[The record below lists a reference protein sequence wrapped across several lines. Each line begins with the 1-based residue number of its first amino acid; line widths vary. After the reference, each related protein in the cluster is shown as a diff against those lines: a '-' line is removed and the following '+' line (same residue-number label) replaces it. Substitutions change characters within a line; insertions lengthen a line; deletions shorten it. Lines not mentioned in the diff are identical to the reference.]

1 MTESL
6 NQKPDIIV
14 KERTRMTILDI
25 ACPCDVY
32 ISETYGLTLEK
43 YKSLLAFI
51 EREMMPYICDVVIIR
66 SLDIVCKNE
75 LNVMIG
81 MRIPKT
87 KVKFWL
93 NGAQHQILPILVKSG
108 MQDANLLKNIRGETY
123 KLRVPT
129 VFLKGFWDKQ
139 RVLELSMSN
148 KYQYM
153 YGH

>member
-14 KERTRMTILDI
+14 KERTRMPILDI

-51 EREMMPYICDVVIIR
+51 EREMMPYTCDVVIIR

-87 KVKFWL
+87 KAKV
-93 NGAQHQILPILVKSG
+93 LVKWCSTS
-108 MQDANLLKNIRGETY
+108 NITNSCQIWNARC
-123 KLRVPT
+123 KLV
-129 VFLKGFWDKQ
+129 K
-139 RVLELSMSN
+139 E
-148 KYQYM
+148 
-153 YGH
+153 H